1 MPGARSAFG
10 GYPERMGLLDTLRSA
25 LGMQHALTVTPADT
39 PVGLTESAR
48 AHLASLPDGHG
59 IHVQTALTDRGRIV
73 QVAEGELQ
81 GPPPPEVDGPVTMGN
96 ADLEHLSGLLL
107 DHTLGGWQVVLAL
120 EVRAR
125 ETPNPNGRLYLCTR
139 QLAVGA
145 PRFFSAGQPQLPHLP
160 SRLLETEGVRSV
172 LLRDNTVT
180 VEREPD
186 HPWPAIDRGVDQ
198 ALRQHFLLCGKALTG
213 AEAAARQDPL
223 EQAVMEVLEERIL
236 PGIHRDGGDLRL
248 LGITDGVVQVA
259 MEGACRTCPASTA
272 TLKLG
277 VERALREAFPD
288 DIKRVEQV

>member
-1 MPGARSAFG
+1 
-10 GYPERMGLLDTLRSA
+10 MGLLDTLRSS
-25 LGMQHALTVTPADT
+25 LGMQRTLVVAPADA
-39 PVGLTESAR
+39 PLVLTENAR
-48 AHLASLPDGHG
+48 AHLATLPDGHG
-59 IHVQTALTDRGRIV
+59 IHVQTAPSDRGRIV

-81 GPPPPEVDGPVTMGN
+81 GPPPPEIDAPITLGN
-96 ADLEHLSGLLL
+96 ADLEHLQGLML
-107 DHTLGGWQVVLAL
+107 DHAEGGWQVVLAL

-145 PRFFSAGQPQLPHLP
+145 PRFFPAGQAKLPPLP

-180 VEREPD
+180 VERVPD
-186 HPWPAIDRGVDQ
+186 HPWPSIDRGVDQ

-213 AEAAARQDPL
+213 AESATREDPL
-223 EQAVMEVLEERIL
+223 EQAVMQVLEERIL

-248 LGITDGVVQVA
+248 IGITDGVVQVA

-277 VERALREAFPD
+277 VERALRDAFPN